1 MYDGPVAHPL
11 SRFSL
16 MNILSDILDLLKL
29 TLLGVTVILPLA
41 NPLTTVALLLGLSGH
56 MTADERNAQSLKASI
71 YVCIIMLV
79 TFYAGQIVMSLFGIS
94 IPGLRIAGGLIVSV
108 IGFRMLFPEQSPE
121 ETTEAELKSA
131 ELHPHKKTDIAFV
144 PLAMPSTAG
153 PGTMAMIITS
163 TSTVMADGGVS
174 TWVYLLAPIP
184 ISIIVALILW
194 GCLRSSNWIMRLFGN
209 SGIDAISRIMGFLLI
224 CVAVQFAINGVL
236 EIINL
241 FGIRPVTG

>member
-1 MYDGPVAHPL
+1 MK
-11 SRFSL
+11 
-16 MNILSDILDLLKL
+16 ILLDIWDLLKL

-56 MTADERNAQSLKASI
+56 MTPDERNEQSLKASI

-108 IGFRMLFPEQSPE
+108 IGFKMLFPDQSPHE
-121 ETTEAELKSA
+121 STEAELKSA
-131 ELHPHKKTDIAFV
+131 EINPRKKSDIAFV

-163 TSTVMADGGVS
+163 TSAVMADGGVS

-184 ISIIVALILW
+184 ISIIVSLIVW

-209 SGIDAISRIMGFLLI
+209 SGIDAISRVMGFLLI
-224 CVAVQFAINGVL
+224 CMAVQFAINGVI
-236 EIINL
+236 EIINM
-241 FGIRPVTG
+241 FGIKPITG

>member
-1 MYDGPVAHPL
+1 MK
-11 SRFSL
+11 
-16 MNILSDILDLLKL
+16 ILADLFDLFKL

-56 MTADERNAQSLKASI
+56 MTPDERNEQSLKASI
-71 YVCIIMLV
+71 YVGIIMLV

-108 IGFRMLFPEQSPE
+108 IGFRMLFPDQSPYE
-121 ETTEAELKSA
+121 STEADLKSA
-131 ELHPHKKTDIAFV
+131 EINLHKKSDIAFV

-163 TSTVMADGGVS
+163 TSAVIADGGIA
-174 TWVYLLAPIP
+174 TWVYLLAPIT
-184 ISIIVALILW
+184 ISVIVSLILW

-209 SGIDAISRIMGFLLI
+209 SGIDAISRVMGFLLI
-224 CVAVQFAINGVL
+224 CMAVQFAINGVI
-236 EIINL
+236 EILNM
-241 FGIRPVTG
+241 FGIKPIAG